1 MISITPLPRSIRFW
15 TNHMKDTENDWA
27 ELKQISG
34 LAADNLEDAFREMQC
49 EAAVLPRLKNFF
61 YHADFNPCPNG
72 RELAEDESERTYEI
86 FERHRGIPEGTPRIV
101 FEHVK
106 NGRGE
111 SPGGVSPPGARRT
124 VQERLRSYGS
134 HHPAV
139 GLRPRRSQ

>member
-1 MISITPLPRSIRFW
+1 
-15 TNHMKDTENDWA
+15 MKDTENDWA

-101 FEHVK
+101 FEHVGAAAAPERETLK
-106 NGRGE
+106 KEGPRPAPAGAPYGRE
-111 SPGGVSPPGARRT
+111 LVVFSARAYP
-124 VQERLRSYGS
+124 Q
-134 HHPAV
+134 A
-139 GLRPRRSQ
+139 PRQSRANQ